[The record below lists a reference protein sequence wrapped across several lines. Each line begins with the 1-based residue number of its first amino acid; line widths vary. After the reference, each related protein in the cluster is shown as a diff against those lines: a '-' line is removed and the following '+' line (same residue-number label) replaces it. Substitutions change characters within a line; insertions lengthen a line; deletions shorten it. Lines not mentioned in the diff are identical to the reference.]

1 MAVPRGITCCRSLFR
16 RARNRLVMYGI
27 MHGMQVSDARRASA
41 CSSSR
46 RCPRNSVMI
55 SRPVQAAIGF
65 STKLPGASLNSPVSP
80 QHVDALGLAEEM
92 RLMRHDDRHQPVRLR
107 ECDQTAFAE
116 NIGGQVANPLEHS
129 RALAP
134 RYPRYGHGD

>member
-1 MAVPRGITCCRSLFR
+1 
-16 RARNRLVMYGI
+16 
-27 MHGMQVSDARRASA
+27 
-41 CSSSR
+41 
-46 RCPRNSVMI
+46 
-55 SRPVQAAIGF
+55 VQAAIDF
-65 STKLPGASLNSPVSP
+65 STKLPGASPNSPVSP

-134 RYPRYGHGD
+134 RYPRSGHGD